1 MRIGLVIYGRLD
13 TLTGG
18 YLYDRFLA
26 EALRRR
32 GHAVEVISL
41 EKKPYALGLLD
52 NLSPRLEARL
62 TDRPYDL
69 LLQDELCHSSLF
81 RLNRRI
87 RTRRRTTIVGIVHQV
102 LCQQPRRRLLNLA
115 YRWGER
121 NYFQTT
127 DGLLFASRFNRA
139 MARHLINRDV
149 PMQVAQPG
157 GDRLGRIPSGQLIVE
172 RSHTAGPLELVF
184 VGNLSPVKGLH
195 RLLESV
201 SRLPPH
207 MWRLTVAGS
216 LTAVPRHTR
225 RILGGIARRDLAS
238 QVRFLGAVDGEDLRR
253 VYTAGQVFVMPFAH
267 EGFGI
272 AALEAMA
279 FGLPVIGSSA
289 GGVCEFVRHGENGFL
304 VAACDHSA
312 VRRHLELLYQDR
324 DRLAAMGQAA
334 WQTFS
339 ACPIWEE
346 SMVRACEF
354 LEKLAAGQHQS
365 FLTQAVS
372 RS

>member
-41 EKKPYALGLLD
+41 EEKSYALGLLD

-62 TDRPYDL
+62 TDQPYDL
-69 LLQDELCHSSLF
+69 LLQDELCHPSLF
-81 RLNRRI
+81 GLNRHI
-87 RTRRRTTIVGIVHQV
+87 RVRRRTAIVGIVHQV
-102 LCQQPRRRLLNLA
+102 LCRQPRRRLLNLA
-115 YRWGER
+115 CGWAER
-121 NYFQTT
+121 NYLQAT
-127 DGLLFASRFNRA
+127 DGLLFASRFNRD
-139 MARHLINRDV
+139 MARQLIRRDG
-149 PMQVAQPG
+149 PMQVAHPG

-207 MWRLTVAGS
+207 TWRLTVAGS
-216 LTAVPRHTR
+216 LSADHQHAR
-225 RILGGIARRDLAS
+225 RILGEVARRGLAS
-238 QVRFLGAVDGEDLRR
+238 QVRFLGVVDGEDLRR

-279 FGLPVIGSSA
+279 FGLPVIGSSS

-304 VAACDHSA
+304 VTAGDHPA

-324 DRLAAMGQAA
+324 NRLAAMGQAA

-339 ACPIWEE
+339 AHPTWAE

-354 LEKLAAGQHQS
+354 LEKLVTGQ
-365 FLTQAVS
+365 S
-372 RS
+372 RHL